1 MIVDGE
7 RTQDTAAG
15 SGAASSTHSRTA
27 RSGSLKRRTAERR
40 GTAAPTLTITGRMTD
55 PKYEAA
61 NLLIDCDRCARYHAA
76 RGDFINKCHKWMM
89 VAVLF
94 SSSSA
99 VVALSEMDATVAIF
113 IMLVPALIGAIEVV
127 WGLTEMVRRHESM
140 VRRFHEI
147 ASEIDV
153 QSAAVER
160 VREWDDKVRG
170 VYGEAPLSVYHAL
183 NAVCGN
189 AAYQAAGRDPN
200 KFQRIGRWQYRLR
213 NWVKYTANDFPRRD
227 QARTI

>member
-1 MIVDGE
+1 MIIDGE
-7 RTQDTAAG
+7 RTQGTQDTAAG
-15 SGAASSTHSRTA
+15 SGSTSSAH
-27 RSGSLKRRTAERR
+27 SGSARFDSITRRTAKGR
-40 GTAAPTLTITGRMTD
+40 GTTTPTTGRMTD

-61 NLLIDCDRCARYHAA
+61 NLLIDCDRGARYHSA

-99 VVALSEMDATVAIF
+99 VVALSAMNATVAML
-113 IMLVPALIGAIEVV
+113 IMLAPALIGAIGVA
-127 WGLTEMVRRHESM
+127 WGFPEMVRRHEGL
-140 VRRFHEI
+140 VRRFHEV

-153 QSAAVER
+153 QNATAER
-160 VREWDDKVRG
+160 VREWNAKVRG

-189 AAYQAAGRDPN
+189 AAYQAAGRDPE
-200 KFQRIGRWQYRLR
+200 KFQQIGRWKYRFR
-213 NWVKYTANDFPRRD
+213 NWIKYTANDFPRMD
-227 QARTI
+227 QVRGA